1 MVTQS
6 TVCVLL
12 CFICT
17 DSCLSAS
24 WAHAGGKVSA
34 EELVSARWEPSPAT
48 LSWAEMDAEEGGS
61 PASEGHRFSARKQ
74 RLLEQETQP
83 DRTWKPR
90 AAMTH
95 DGHERRKGSC
105 PRAHPPTA
113 RHSSPSAALHPCRKE
128 KHGDDAWIAVAL
140 GWTLPPCNVLSLM
153 LHEMLERRRGNF
165 KESFV
170 GQLQNWSKKINKT
183 EAARNPHASF
193 KGDQGSG
200 KKTAENNSKKW
211 KVTWIER

>member
-6 TVCVLL
+6 TVCALL

-48 LSWAEMDAEEGGS
+48 LSWAEMDAEEGVS

-95 DGHERRKGSC
+95 DGHKPRKGSC
-105 PRAHPPTA
+105 PHTHPPTT
-113 RHSSPSAALHPCRKE
+113 RYSSPSAVLHPCRRRKE
-128 KHGDDAWIAVAL
+128 KHADDAWIAVAL

-153 LHEMLERRRGNF
+153 LHKMLQRCRET
-165 KESFV
+165 
-170 GQLQNWSKKINKT
+170 SKK
-183 EAARNPHASF
+183 AS
-193 KGDQGSG
+193 
-200 KKTAENNSKKW
+200 
-211 KVTWIER
+211 